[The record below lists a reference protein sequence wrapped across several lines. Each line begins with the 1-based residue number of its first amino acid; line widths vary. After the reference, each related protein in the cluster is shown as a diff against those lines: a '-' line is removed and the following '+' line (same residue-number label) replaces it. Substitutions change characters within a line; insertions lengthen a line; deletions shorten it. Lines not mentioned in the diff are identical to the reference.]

1 MARVNRWN
9 PDTVAPPAGRYSHL
23 ASVPEGHEI
32 VYLAGQLGVRPD
44 GTLAGLDAR
53 AQGEQIFANI
63 ESLLSAAGG
72 GPEHL
77 VKLLTLVAGVEHLD
91 GYRAAQAEAFKLWFP
106 GDDFPAQSLA
116 VVAALAAPQYVVEV
130 EAIAA
135 IPRTS

>member
-1 MARVNRWN
+1 MHRWN

-23 ASVPEGHEI
+23 ASVPPGHEI
-32 VYLAGQLGVRPD
+32 VHLSGQLGVRRD
-44 GTLAGLDAR
+44 GTLAGPGAR
-53 AQGEQIFANI
+53 AQGDQVFANI
-63 ESLLSAAGG
+63 AALLTAAGG

-91 GYRAAQAEAFKLWFP
+91 GYRTAQAAAYARWFP
-106 GDDFPAQSLA
+106 AGDFPAQSLA

-135 IPRTS
+135 IPRG